1 MTGSRDIPGR
11 RWRLRV
17 AAGLALVVAIAGVV
31 AIVLATQSPSSA
43 KGSSSHSS
51 ASGSASVE
59 RRDLVETD
67 TESGTLSYANPQ
79 TVYNR
84 LSGTLTWLPVVG
96 QVIEPGQSLY
106 KVGNEPVT

>member
-1 MTGSRDIPGR
+1 MKGSPDTSGR

-17 AAGLALVVAIAGVV
+17 AATLALVVVIAGVIV
-31 AIVLATQSPSSA
+31 IVLATRSPSSA
-43 KGSSSHSS
+43 KGSSGHSQ
-51 ASGSASVE
+51 ASGSTTVQ

-84 LSGTLTWLPVVG
+84 LSGTITWLP
-96 QVIEPGQSLY
+96 PWAR
-106 KVGNEPVT
+106 